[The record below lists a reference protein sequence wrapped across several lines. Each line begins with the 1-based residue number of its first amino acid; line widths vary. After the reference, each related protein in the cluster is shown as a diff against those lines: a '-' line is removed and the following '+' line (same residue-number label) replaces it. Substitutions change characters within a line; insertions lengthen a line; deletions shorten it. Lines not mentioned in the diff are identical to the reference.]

1 MHECDRMNPR
11 KIAVSLAALGIFG
24 WSAAAIRHGEIES
37 PGVARLNAAPI
48 ETTIVRGEP
57 VKKYVGDLTVWV
69 PAELAVTGNAF
80 DVVVH
85 FHGASENQEKNAAE
99 SSLKAVFVS
108 ANEGMGSTAYARAF
122 ETPGSLD
129 RALALAIRTVDSSGH
144 LDTSQGPPRVRHVA
158 LSSWSAGGAAVKQII
173 DRERDAERVDA
184 VLLADGIFSRFTGDP
199 RNKTIETKPLDP
211 FVRFGRRAMDGQK
224 LMVLTHTAIET
235 PQYPNVKECTDVVL
249 DALDVPKSDDVV
261 YALDRGELHVRG
273 SAGKGPQDHIDQ
285 IRALDEAYAMLARRW
300 RH

>member
-1 MHECDRMNPR
+1 MNPR

-24 WSAAAIRHGEIES
+24 WSTAAIRHGEIES
-37 PGVARLNAAPI
+37 PGVARLNAAPV
-48 ETTIVRGEP
+48 ETTIARGEP
-57 VKKYVGDLTVWV
+57 VKKYAGDLTVYV
-69 PAELAVTGNAF
+69 PAELAVTAGAF

-99 SSLKAVFVS
+99 AGLKAVFVS
-108 ANEGMGSTAYARAF
+108 ANEGMGSTPYARAF
-122 ETPGSLD
+122 ERPGSLD
-129 RALALAIRTVDSSGH
+129 RAIDLAIRTVDASGH
-144 LDTSQGPPRVRHVA
+144 IDTSQAPPRIRHIA

-173 DRERDAERVDA
+173 DRDRDAERVDA
-184 VLLADGIFSRFTGDP
+184 ILLADGIFSRFVGEP
-199 RNKTIETKPLDP
+199 KAKAIEAKPLDP
-211 FVRFGRRAMDGQK
+211 FVRFGRRALDGQK

-249 DALDVPKSDDVV
+249 EALDVPKSDDVV

-273 SAGKGPQDHIDQ
+273 SAGKGPQDHVDQ
-285 IRALDEAYAMLARRW
+285 IRALDDAYTMLARRW

>member
-1 MHECDRMNPR
+1 MSPR
-11 KIAVSLAALGIFG
+11 KVAVSLVALGIFG

-37 PGVARLNAAPI
+37 PGIARVNAATV

-57 VKKYVGDLTVWV
+57 VKKTVGDLTVFV
-69 PAELAVTGNAF
+69 PAELALSGRAF

-99 SSLKAVFVS
+99 SGLKAVFVS
-108 ANEGMGSTAYARAF
+108 ANEGMGSTPYARAF
-122 ETPGSLD
+122 EKPGSLD
-129 RALALAIRTVDSSGH
+129 RALDLAIRTVDTSGH
-144 LDTSQGPPRVRHVA
+144 LDTSAGGAPRVRYVA

-173 DRERDAERVDA
+173 ARDKDAERVDA
-184 VLLADGIFSRFTGDP
+184 VLLADGIFSRFVDP
-199 RNKTIETKPLDP
+199 KTKTIEPKPLDP
-211 FVRFGRRAMDGQK
+211 FVRFGRRAVDGQK

-235 PQYPNVKECTDVVL
+235 PQYPNVKECTDAVL
-249 DALDVPKSDDVV
+249 EALALPRSDEPV

-273 SAGKGPQDHIDQ
+273 SAGKGPQDHVEQ
-285 IRALDEAYAMLARRW
+285 IRALDEAYAMLVRRW

>member
-1 MHECDRMNPR
+1 MNAR

-37 PGVARLNAAPI
+37 PGVASLSAATV
-48 ETTIVRGEP
+48 ETTVARGEP
-57 VKKYVGDLTVWV
+57 VKKYAGDLTVWV
-69 PAELAVTGNAF
+69 PAELAVTGRAI

-99 SSLKAVFVS
+99 AGLKAVFVS
-108 ANEGMGSTAYARAF
+108 ANEGMGSTPYARAF
-122 ETPGSLD
+122 ERPGSLD
-129 RALALAIRTVDSSGH
+129 RALDLAIRTVDASGH
-144 LDTSQGPPRVRHVA
+144 LDTTQGPPRVRHVA

-173 DRERDAERVDA
+173 DRDRDAARVDA
-184 VLLADGIFSRFTGDP
+184 VLLADGIFSRFSDP
-199 RNKTIETKPLDP
+199 RAKTIETKPLDP
-211 FVRFGRRAMDGQK
+211 FVRFGRLAIDGQK
-224 LMVLTHTAIET
+224 LMVVTHTAIET

-249 DALDVPKSDDVV
+249 GALDLPASDETV
-261 YALDRGELHVRG
+261 YAFDRGELHVRG
-273 SAGKGPQDHIDQ
+273 SAGKGPQDHVDQ